1 MAQYNGFS
9 TINVCLPKTTNGIP
23 GSAGGPGG
31 VRQGI
36 VFGKKFRLTDFD
48 LVIQDFIN
56 ALNIRKGSKV
66 GQPNYGTIIWD
77 YIFEYNASDTQFGIE
92 NEIRRVAAQ
101 DPRIILNYVKA
112 YPYDNGILLEVEIAV
127 NPFNQATVLN
137 IGFNT
142 GTNTATLI

>member
-9 TINVCLPKTTNGIP
+9 TQNVCSPKTTNGIP

-31 VRQGI
+31 IRRPLM
-36 VFGKKFRLTDFD
+36 FGKKFKLTDSD

-66 GQPNYGTIIWD
+66 GQPNYGSEIWD
-77 YIFEYNASDTQFGIE
+77 YIFEYNTSDTQFRIE
-92 NEIRRVAAQ
+92 NEIRRVAAL
-101 DPRIILNYVKA
+101 DTRIILNYVKA
-112 YPYDNGILLEVEIAV
+112 YPYDNGILVEVEIAV
-127 NPFNQATVLN
+127 NPFNQSTVLN

-142 GTNTATLI
+142 GTNTAALI